1 MTTLI
6 LTFIFLVIL
15 LALMSVGVMFGR
27 QPISGSC
34 GGMKSIEGQINC
46 DLCGGDK
53 SKCIECFY

>member
-15 LALMSVGVMFGR
+15 VALMSVGVLFGR

-53 SKCIECFY
+53 SKCIE